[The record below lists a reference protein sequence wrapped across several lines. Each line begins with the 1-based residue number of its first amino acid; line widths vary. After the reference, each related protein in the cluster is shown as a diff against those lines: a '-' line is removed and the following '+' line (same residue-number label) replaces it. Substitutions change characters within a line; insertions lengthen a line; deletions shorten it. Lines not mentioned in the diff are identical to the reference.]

1 MLENTVGTVKN
12 GQSRKT
18 GNIGYIDEDK
28 YGTQKH
34 NTICVGLHYAQP
46 STNNVN
52 KTRALCELFLLFSL
66 LICFDSA
73 ANLNLLLNFI
83 TSKHSLICLFGDIF
97 IVNNHIFLTFVKQIY
112 PEDLTLNK
120 ANNLALQVTH
130 ANDWIC
136 IIGLV
141 FIN

>member
-28 YGTQKH
+28 YETLKH

-83 TSKHSLICLFGDIF
+83 KSLLS
-97 IVNNHIFLTFVKQIY
+97 
-112 PEDLTLNK
+112 
-120 ANNLALQVTH
+120 TH
-130 ANDWIC
+130 
-136 IIGLV
+136 
-141 FIN
+141 